1 MSEQADASEEN
12 FYHTAQRNDGMEN
25 RIKAKRQRGWN
36 EKNPKQIYWEFQNQ
50 IVKRREKQY
59 LKDQRINSPLL
70 MEDVNPQSKT
80 SMSSEQDE

>member
-36 EKNPKQIYWEFQNQ
+36 EKNPK
-50 IVKRREKQY
+50 
-59 LKDQRINSPLL
+59 
-70 MEDVNPQSKT
+70 
-80 SMSSEQDE
+80 